1 MRNKGLIITLTV
13 ILSALCIYFLSLTLI
28 SRGVQRDAERYAT
41 QGGRLVEKQRQ
52 HYLDS
57 VWRAP
62 VFGPLTYKEV
72 RQSELGLGLD
82 LNGGMHLTLE
92 VSPVEIVRA
101 MSGKSK
107 DANFNKAMAQA
118 QQLQRTNPSTPFTT
132 LFAQSFRQVA
142 PNDKLARIFANTI
155 NKGAIDINSTDQ
167 QVIGE
172 INKQL
177 EDAIDRSFNILRTRI
192 DKFGTSQPSIQRVKG
207 TGRIQIE
214 LPGVDNPDRVR
225 KLVQGQAKL
234 EFWEV
239 WRQDEFAPYLN
250 QLNQVL
256 SAKEAAAAPA
266 AAAATTATATA
277 APGDTSALARQ
288 LAQKNTAA
296 AKTDTAALAQK
307 NVLGSLFTMP
317 GTLGANIRDTARVNA
332 VLHSAD
338 TRAVLP
344 SNLTLMWGVKPDLID
359 GQEYLQLYAIR
370 KSRDAEAP
378 IGGEV
383 ISDARGDFSQQG
395 GGAEVSMQMNPS
407 GARKWERLTAAN
419 IGRQVAIVL
428 DDYVYSAPVVQA
440 EIAGGN
446 SSISGNF
453 TIEEA
458 QDLASVLKAGKLPA
472 PTRIVEEAVVGPSLG
487 QEATNQGLYST
498 LGGLLIIMAFM
509 AAYYGRAG
517 IVADVVLL
525 FNLFLIMG
533 ILAQFSFALTLP
545 GIAGLLLV
553 IAASVDANVLIFERI
568 REEMDHGLQTK
579 DAINKG
585 YSRAFSAIFD
595 ANVTTLIIAS
605 ILFIFGTGPVQNF
618 AITLLI
624 GVFTSF
630 LSAVYI
636 SRLIIEQMVKGKETT
651 SLTFSTFLSRNLFKN
666 INFDIVGKRKLAY
679 IFSTVFILIGFGLM
693 YLQGGPNLG
702 VDFRGGRA
710 YVVSFDKPVV
720 ASDARDYLTKNNFA
734 GAGTEAKTFGTD
746 NRLRITTGYLADDES
761 TAADD
766 KVKTAL
772 LAGLNAKYGA
782 LKPNIESTAK
792 VGATIADDIKRTSV
806 LSLGLTLLA
815 IFVYVLFRF
824 EKWQYSMAAVVA
836 LFHDALIV
844 IASFPIARAFGLNY
858 EMDQVFVAA
867 ILTTIGFSMNDTIV
881 IYDRIREYLQENKNL
896 TFAQVVN
903 PALNS
908 TFSRTMITFTT
919 VFLVML
925 VLYIFGGETLRSFSF
940 AMLLGVI
947 FGTYSSLF
955 IAAPLILDT
964 YGKKEKERMNTD
976 GDAPKLNTGHEQQNP
991 RPRSKA
997 EYTGTIDSKDAAAG
1011 AAAADISF

>member
-28 SRGVQRDAERYAT
+28 SRSVQRDAERYAT
-41 QGGRLVEKQRQ
+41 RGGQIVEKQRQ

-107 DANFNKAMAQA
+107 DANFNKAMTQA
-118 QQLQRTNPSTPFTT
+118 EALQRTNPGTPFTT
-132 LFAQSFRQVA
+132 LFAQSFRSVA

-155 NKGAIDINSTDQ
+155 NKGAIDINSSDDK
-167 QVIGE
+167 VIGE
-172 INKQL
+172 INKQI
-177 EDAIDRSFNILRTRI
+177 EEAIDRSFDILRTRI

-266 AAAATTATATA
+266 AAAATTAGTAPTA
-277 APGDTSALARQ
+277 AAAGDTSALARQ

-344 SNLTLMWGVKPDLID
+344 SNLTLMWGVKPDVID

-370 KSRDAEAP
+370 KSRDMEAP

-395 GGAEVSMQMNPS
+395 GGAEVSMQMNS
-407 GARKWERLTAAN
+407 NGARKWQRLTAAN

-517 IVADVVLL
+517 IVADAVLL

-568 REEMDHGLQTK
+568 REEMDHGLQPK

-595 ANVTTLIIAS
+595 ANVTTLIIAT

-636 SRLIIEQMVKGKETT
+636 SRLIIEWMVKGKETT

-666 INFDIVGKRKLAY
+666 VNFDIMGKRKLAY
-679 IFSTVFILIGFGLM
+679 LFSTVFILIGFGLM
-693 YLQGGPNLG
+693 YVQGGPNLG

-710 YVVSFDKPVV
+710 YVVSFDKAVV
-720 ASDARDYLTKNNFA
+720 ASDARDMLTKDYFA
-734 GAGTEAKTFGTD
+734 GTGTEAKTFGAS

-761 TAADD
+761 VAADD

-772 LAGLNAKYGA
+772 LTGLNAKYGA
-782 LKPNIESTAK
+782 LNPKIESTAK

-881 IYDRIREYLQENKNL
+881 IYDRIREYLQENKHLSFN
-896 TFAQVVN
+896 QVVN

-940 AMLLGVI
+940 AMLLGVV

-955 IAAPLILDT
+955 IAAGLIVDT
-964 YGKKEKERMNTD
+964 YGRKDKTPL
-976 GDAPKLNTGHEQQNP
+976 GDTGEVGVPKLSTSH
-991 RPRSKA
+991 
-997 EYTGTIDSKDAAAG
+997 T
-1011 AAAADISF
+1011 

>member
-1 MRNKGLIITLTV
+1 MRNKGLVITLTLLV
-13 ILSALCIYFLSLTLI
+13 SALCIYFLSLTLV
-28 SRGVQRDAERYAT
+28 SRGVQKDAVRYASRS
-41 QGGRLVEKQRQ
+41 GKLNEKQRQ

-82 LNGGMHLTLE
+82 LNGGMHVTLE

-101 MSGKSK
+101 MSGNSK
-107 DANFNKAMAQA
+107 DAAFNKALEQA
-118 QQLQRTNPSTPFTT
+118 QELRKTNPSTPFTT
-132 LFAQSFRQVA
+132 LFAQSFRDVA
-142 PNDKLARIFANTI
+142 PNDKLARIFANTT
-155 NKGAIDINSTDQ
+155 NKSRGIDINSTNEK
-167 QVIGE
+167 VIGE
-172 INKQL
+172 INK
-177 EDAIDRSFNILRTRI
+177 EVDEAINRSFNILRSRI

-256 SAKEAAAAPA
+256 SAKET
-266 AAAATTATATA
+266 AAATTAAATPATASNDTTATA
-277 APGDTSALARQ
+277 AAAGDSTSLASQ
-288 LAQKNTAA
+288 LAKKNTATAKADSA
-296 AKTDTAALAQK
+296 APQK

-332 VLHSAD
+332 MLRSPD

-344 SNLTLMWGVKPDLID
+344 SNLTFMWGVKPDVID

-370 KSRDAEAP
+370 KSRDVQAP

-383 ISDARGDFSQQG
+383 ISDARGDFDQMSG
-395 GGAEVSMQMNPS
+395 RAEVSMQMNPG
-407 GARKWERLTAAN
+407 GARKWQRLTAAN

-428 DDYVYSAPVVQA
+428 DDNVYSAPVVQA

-458 QDLASVLKAGKLPA
+458 QDLANILKAGKLPA
-472 PTRIVEEAVVGPSLG
+472 PTRIVEEAIVGPSLG
-487 QEATNQGLYST
+487 KEATNQGLYST
-498 LGGLLIIMAFM
+498 LAGLAIIMVFM

-517 IVADVVLL
+517 LVADAALL

-533 ILAQFSFALTLP
+533 VLAQLSFALTLP

-568 REEMDHGLQTK
+568 REELDHGLSPT

-585 YSRAFSAIFD
+585 YSRAISAIFD
-595 ANVTTLIIAS
+595 SNVTQLIIAV
-605 ILFIFGTGPVQNF
+605 ILGFFGTGPVQNF
-618 AITLLI
+618 AITLGI

-630 LSAVYI
+630 LSAVYV
-636 SRLIIEQMVKGKETT
+636 SRLIIERMVKNGNTKL
-651 SLTFSTFLSRNLFKN
+651 SFSTALSHNLFKG
-666 INFDIVGKRKLAY
+666 INLDIVGKRKIAY
-679 IFSTVFILIGFGLM
+679 AASTVFIVIGFVLM

-702 VDFRGGRA
+702 VDFRGGRE
-710 YVVSFDKPVV
+710 YIVSFNQPIV
-720 ASDARDYLTKNNFA
+720 ASDVRDLLTNDYFG
-734 GAGTEAKTFGTD
+734 GAGTEVKTFGAES
-746 NRLRITTGYLADDES
+746 RLRITTGYLAADES
-761 TAADD
+761 ADADNQVEAAMF
-766 KVKTAL
+766 K
-772 LAGLNAKYGA
+772 GLNAKYSA
-782 LKPNIESTAK
+782 LNPTKVSSSK

-836 LFHDALIV
+836 LFHDALLV
-844 IASFPIARAFGLNY
+844 IACFPIARAFGLNY

-881 IYDRIREYLQENKNL
+881 IYDRIREYLRENKHL

-919 VFLVML
+919 VFLVMV
-925 VLYIFGGETLRSFSF
+925 VLYVFGGETLRSFSF
-940 AMLLGVI
+940 AMILGII
-947 FGTYSSLF
+947 FGTYSSLY

-964 YGKKEKERMNTD
+964 YGRKEKDRLNTTTD
-976 GDAPKLNTGHEQQNP
+976 ADAPKLSTAQ
-991 RPRSKA
+991 
-997 EYTGTIDSKDAAAG
+997 I
-1011 AAAADISF
+1011 

>member
-1 MRNKGLIITLTV
+1 MRNKGLIITLTLLV
-13 ILSALCIYFLSLTLI
+13 SALCIYFLSLTLV
-28 SRGVQRDAERYAT
+28 SRGVQKDAARYASRSG
-41 QGGRLVEKQRQ
+41 QINEKARQ

-62 VFGPLTYKEV
+62 VFGPLTYKDV

-82 LNGGMHLTLE
+82 LNGGMHVTLE

-101 MSGKSK
+101 MSGNSK
-107 DANFNKAMAQA
+107 DPVFNKAIDQA
-118 QQLQRTNPSTPFTT
+118 QELRKTNPSTPFTT
-132 LFAQSFRQVA
+132 LFAQAFRDVA
-142 PNDKLARIFANTI
+142 PNDKLARVFANTT
-155 NKGAIDINSTDQ
+155 NKSRGIDINSTNEK
-167 QVIGE
+167 VIGE
-172 INKQL
+172 INK
-177 EDAIDRSFNILRTRI
+177 EVEEAIDRSFNILRTRI
-192 DKFGTSQPSIQRVKG
+192 DKFGTSQPNIQRVKG

-256 SAKEAAAAPA
+256 SAKET
-266 AAAATTATATA
+266 AAATTAAATPATAASTDTTATA
-277 APGDTSALARQ
+277 AATVPGDTTSLASQ
-288 LAQKNTAA
+288 LAKKNTAA
-296 AKTDTAALAQK
+296 TAKADSAAPQK

-332 VLHSAD
+332 VLRSPD

-344 SNLTLMWGVKPDLID
+344 SNLTFMWGVKPDVIE

-370 KSRDAEAP
+370 KSRDVEAP

-383 ISDARGDFSQQG
+383 ISDARGDFDQMSG
-395 GGAEVSMQMNPS
+395 RAEVSMQMNPG
-407 GARKWERLTAAN
+407 GARKWQRLTAAN

-428 DDYVYSAPVVQA
+428 DDNVYSAPVVQA

-458 QDLASVLKAGKLPA
+458 QDLANILKAGKLPA
-472 PTRIVEEAVVGPSLG
+472 PTRIVEEAIVGPSLG
-487 QEATNQGLYST
+487 REATNQGLFSVI
-498 LGGLLIIMAFM
+498 GGLAIIMLFM
-509 AAYYGRAG
+509 AVYYGRAG
-517 IVADVVLL
+517 LVADAVLL

-533 ILAQFSFALTLP
+533 VLAQLSFALTLP

-568 REEMDHGLQTK
+568 REELDHGLQPT

-585 YSRAFSAIFD
+585 YSRATTAIFD
-595 ANVTTLIIAS
+595 SNVTQLIIAL
-605 ILFIFGTGPVQNF
+605 ILGFFGTGPVQNF
-618 AITLLI
+618 AITLGI

-630 LSAVYI
+630 LAAVYV
-636 SRLIIEQMVKGKETT
+636 SRLIIERMVKNGNT
-651 SLTFSTFLSRNLFKN
+651 SLSFSTSISRNLFKN
-666 INFDIVGKRKLAY
+666 INFDIVGKRKIAY
-679 IFSTVFILIGFGLM
+679 AFSTVFIIIGFVLM

-702 VDFRGGRA
+702 VDFRGGRE
-710 YVVSFDKPVV
+710 YIVDFNKPVV
-720 ASDARDYLTKNNFA
+720 ASDVRDLLTNQYFG
-734 GAGTEAKTFGTD
+734 GAGTEAKTFGSES
-746 NRLRITTGYLADDES
+746 RLRITTGYLASDES
-761 TAADD
+761 VEADN
-766 KVKTAL
+766 KVQSAL
-772 LAGLNAKYGA
+772 LTGLKAKYGA
-782 LKPNIESTAK
+782 ENPTIKSSSK

-815 IFVYVLFRF
+815 IFVYVLLRF

-844 IASFPIARAFGLNY
+844 IASFPIARALGLNY

-867 ILTTIGFSMNDTIV
+867 VLTTIGFSMNDTIV
-881 IYDRIREYLQENKNL
+881 IYDRIREYLRENKHL

-919 VFLVML
+919 VFLVMV

-940 AMLLGVI
+940 AMIIGII

-964 YGKKEKERMNTD
+964 YGRKEKERLNTSTD
-976 GDAPKLNTGHEQQNP
+976 ADAPKLSTAQV
-991 RPRSKA
+991 
-997 EYTGTIDSKDAAAG
+997 
-1011 AAAADISF
+1011 